1 MSIGSN
7 SSNNNENEKPIA
19 PSEEESPTPEEK
31 KAEDAAS
38 QESEAKPSE
47 TKASDEK
54 ENQSKNTRLKPQL
67 LIEMGDVILDS
78 LNGDFLG
85 TPHLR
90 TATYEYSTLTVHIY
104 DSSGEIFEKLENE
117 SKAVVYV
124 GFGDGELKKKLTGE
138 KIRLG
143 RIPPDAT
150 YLQIVDGG
158 YKMAGSSGNSVMSS
172 GEVPNDSK
180 AATSDDS
187 DRKVVDTKTGKAGR
201 FAESKDGEKMANG
214 KDFSSSELIA
224 SHQEI
229 ALGSECRVT
238 NEAKKKSVV
247 VTIADKGPF
256 IPGLIMQLSKAAA
269 DQLELP
275 KDDFAEIKIEVL
287 GDKQSEKSQEQSQS
301 EEKKETDAKDPEKST
316 ATPSA
321 TNDNP
326 TEGILGGLIDGFA
339 ETLKKQDEEGSKK
352 PSITTLLAG
361 GVPNIKFTPSD
372 NWKISEA
379 GSAQIGTTMMD
390 KAMLDAIKQ
399 GNVVITKRDGTIAE
413 IAAGKAPK
421 SGVKIDYQKQRQAFI
436 GNPLCYKRSPLDL
449 KSAYGAIKVS
459 GFSTSAGSVVSAT
472 VNTPGAA
479 PPLKPGQKITVPQWG
494 EVKMEDPIYP
504 GSVYTWG
511 DATMNGERVPESQ
524 EIMEGIV
531 SIAQKFQDDIIS
543 KYENGKPTKWQ
554 VNSWYRD
561 PAANAR
567 AGGSS
572 QSYHMTGRAIDFW
585 PPGGMDQAMQIIND
599 FDSIWDGGFAL
610 GFPGAG
616 YFIHVDTGERRRW
629 EY

>member
-1 MSIGSN
+1 MSIESN
-7 SSNNNENEKPIA
+7 PNNNNEKPIA
-19 PSEEESPTPEEK
+19 PSEEESQKPEDA
-31 KAEDAAS
+31 KAEESSTSTSEDTKK
-38 QESEAKPSE
+38 ESE
-47 TKASDEK
+47 ASDEK

-67 LIEMGDVILDS
+67 LVEMGDVILDS

-85 TPHLR
+85 TPVLR
-90 TATYEYSTLTVHIY
+90 VSTYEHSTLTAHIY

-117 SKAVVYV
+117 SKAIVYV

-150 YLQIVDGG
+150 YIQIVDSG

-172 GEVPNDSK
+172 GEVPDANK
-180 AATSDDS
+180 ATESDGS

-214 KDFSSSELIA
+214 KEFNSSEMIA

-229 ALGSECRVT
+229 TLGSECRVT

-247 VTIADKGPF
+247 VVVADKGPF
-256 IPGLIMQLSKAAA
+256 VPGLIMQLSKAAA
-269 DQLELP
+269 DAIELP
-275 KDDFAEIKIEVL
+275 EDDLTEIKIEVL
-287 GDKQSEKSQEQSQS
+287 GDKQSEKSPEQSES
-301 EEKKETDAKDPEKST
+301 EEKKEIEAKDSDSEKST
-316 ATPSA
+316 EKKAGATDE
-321 TNDNP
+321 T
-326 TEGILGGLIDGFA
+326 LGGLIDGFA
-339 ETLKKQDEEGSKK
+339 ATLKKQDEEGNKK
-352 PSITTLLAG
+352 PSITNLLAG
-361 GVPNIKFTPSD
+361 GVSGIKFVPSN
-372 NWKISEA
+372 NWKVGEA
-379 GSAQIGTTMMD
+379 GSVQIGTTMMD

-399 GNVVITKRDGTIAE
+399 GNIVITKRDGTVSE

-436 GNPLCYKRSPLDL
+436 GNPLCYKRSPIDL

-479 PPLKPGQKITVPQWG
+479 PPAKPGQKITVPQWG

-511 DATMNGERVPESQ
+511 DATRNGERVPESQ
-524 EIMEGIV
+524 EVMEGIV

-561 PAANAR
+561 PASNAA

-599 FDSIWDGGFAL
+599 FDSVWEGGFAL
-610 GFPGAG
+610 GFPNAG